1 MVKFSYAG
9 VTALSLTGTLL
20 ATQMRQDWKSTHM
33 KNIIS
38 QSISLGIFQSGF
50 DWLVTPCL
58 CCFQIQAVSERTFS

>member
-1 MVKFSYAG
+1 MVKLSYAG

-20 ATQMRQDWKSTHM
+20 ATQMRQDWKSTYL

-50 DWLVTPCL
+50 DWL
-58 CCFQIQAVSERTFS
+58 IMI